1 MATGIGETLR
11 AARRRHGRSLADAA
25 AETRVRETYLAALE
39 EEEFHA
45 LGGDVYAKG
54 FLRSYAKFL
63 GLDPAPLIEVYQA
76 EFEEEEAPTEVS
88 QRPLA
93 PSMPRERRSGPA
105 VIVVAA
111 GALLLVM
118 AAIGLVVGGDDDE
131 PQARDRGPA
140 PVETESPDDTT
151 SPTPNGTASP
161 TPTTTP
167 TTPPVPVEGVEVTLT
182 VTGSVSWMRVQ
193 VDGETV
199 IEGQQENGFSRT
211 FDGEEEIL
219 LRIGDAAAVSVEAN
233 GQDQG
238 SLGTTGQVVVLTCAE
253 GETQCDV
260 EVVA

>member
-63 GLDPAPLIEVYQA
+63 GLDPTPLIEVYQA
-76 EFEEEEAPTEVS
+76 EIEEEEPPSQVSHQSLAPT
-88 QRPLA
+88 
-93 PSMPRERRSGPA
+93 MPRERRSGPA

-111 GALLLVM
+111 GALLLVL
-118 AAIGLVVGGDDDE
+118 AAIGLVVGDGDGE
-131 PQARDRGPA
+131 EQARDRGPA
-140 PVETESPDDTT
+140 PVATETPDETP
-151 SPTPNGTASP
+151 SPTPANTPSP
-161 TPTTTP
+161 TPTA
-167 TTPPVPVEGVEVTLT
+167 TPPPSDIEGIEVVLT
-182 VTGSVSWMRVQ
+182 VTGTESWMRVT
-193 VDGETV
+193 VDGEV
-199 IEGQQENGFSRT
+199 VLEGPQEGGFSRT
-211 FDGEEEIL
+211 FNGEEEIL
-219 LRIGDAAAVSVEAN
+219 LRVGDAAAVSVEAN

-238 SLGTTGQVVVLTCAE
+238 SLGDSGQVVVLTCAE
-253 GETQCDV
+253 GQTECTV

>member
-25 AETRVRETYLAALE
+25 AETRVREAYLAALE

-63 GLDPAPLIEVYQA
+63 GLDATPLIEAYQA
-76 EFEEEEAPTEVS
+76 EYEDEEAPSQMS

-111 GALLLVM
+111 GALLLVL
-118 AAIGLVVGGDDDE
+118 AAVGLVVGDGDEE

-140 PVETESPDDTT
+140 PVETESPETEVPARTDAPSP
-151 SPTPNGTASP
+151 SPTPTP
-161 TPTTTP
+161 TPTTT
-167 TTPPVPVEGVEVTLT
+167 VEGIEVALT
-182 VTGSVSWMRVQ
+182 VTGSESWMRVQ

-199 IEGQQENGFSRT
+199 LEGPQSNGFSRT
-211 FDGEEEIL
+211 FSGEQEIL
-219 LRIGDAAAVSVEAN
+219 LRVGDAAAVSVEAN
-233 GQDQG
+233 GEDQG
-238 SLGTTGQVVVLTCAE
+238 SLGAPGEVVVLTCAE